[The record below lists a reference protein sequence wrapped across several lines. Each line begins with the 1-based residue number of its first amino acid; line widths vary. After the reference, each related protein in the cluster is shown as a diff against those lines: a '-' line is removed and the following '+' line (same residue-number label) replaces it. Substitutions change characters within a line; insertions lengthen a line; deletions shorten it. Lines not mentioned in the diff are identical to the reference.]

1 MDGTLAIALASLVGT
16 IFTAVWGW
24 LTTRKRQD
32 QDSRIAATNS
42 AVESLREANDE
53 LREELKRLAHDR
65 DLARQEA
72 AQTAEQ
78 VFGILA
84 ETINKNT
91 RSVNALGDVI
101 RESITASVENRQMMQ
116 EVMTAMTA
124 RLTEI
129 ASGQTELAAGQEAFR
144 SEIRSHFAASATAD
158 AAIQE
163 RMDLVYERLA
173 ALLVKHDEDAQM
185 RARTIL
191 EAIEAMLSSAPA
203 AS

>member
-84 ETINKNT
+84 DTINKNT

-173 ALLVKHDEDAQM
+173 ALMVKHDEDAQM

-191 EAIEAMLSSAPA
+191 ETIEALLSSAPA